1 MARRIKFAL
10 EMADGYLV
18 RRDIEELREHFDIS
32 AVMRYFKSGKLTE
45 WLEDRFYDSEA
56 DKIRMLDKEGPDSQ
70 QKICSILGVEQS
82 GNVVDAEYLER
93 INEKEIQ
100 LRQLTNDQDII
111 SHAAQTALTQNDL
124 ADLIDMEEPVIYL
137 CGKKFRVPARISDKR
152 YVGILGKPKVEIDVT
167 SAQELMAR
175 NITFENVELPWSTE
189 EKEMKYESLGN
200 KKYTSSSRID
210 DKSNIGNT
218 CNDDEICVIWEP
230 RDPITEFNA
239 GGHMRCMPLA
249 SSNKIDI
256 TDAVKKVFP
265 GKKITE
271 GLLREFARITNI
283 NPSELSIKTRAE
295 VYGKIGN
302 TTEKSHKAEECMK
315 IFMDEW
321 QEFLQFHCYP
331 NIAEYGMK
339 NKVMKF
345 NFDDDTLLDSRGGLF
360 PGVCDTE
367 IRLDM
372 VTWDVTSVLRSS
384 CESLAHYCGMPN
396 DAEKQVVLRAICQGE
411 YEEADVV
418 YVRVSNNLK
427 TGWAFTKD
435 SFCYGGRLGQGII
448 PYANIA
454 DIYYK
459 YQPFGGSYFTIT
471 CKDGT
476 EHSWDNNKFGFE
488 LISGLRDGGMELI
501 ARYLNIVKNI

>member
-111 SHAAQTALTQNDL
+111 LHAAQTALTQNDL

-137 CGKKFRVPARISDKR
+137 CGKKFRVPARISGKR

-189 EKEMKYESLGN
+189 ENEMKYESLGN

-230 RDPITEFNA
+230 RDPITEVNA
-239 GGHMRCMPLA
+239 GGHMRYMPLA

-295 VYGKIGN
+295 VYGKKGN
-302 TTEKSHKAEECMK
+302 TTEKSHQAEECME

-339 NKVMKF
+339 NKVIKY
-345 NFDDDTLLDSRGGLF
+345 NFDDDMLSGFGGGLF
-360 PGVCDTE
+360 PDVCGTE
-367 IRLDM
+367 IPLDM
-372 VTWDVTSVLRSS
+372 VTWDVTSIRRSS
-384 CESLAHYCGMPN
+384 CESLEHYCGMPN
-396 DAEKQVVLRAICQGE
+396 DAEKQVALRAICQGE

-454 DIYYK
+454 DIYYN